1 MLSFKL
7 PQIWIDPRRRRLMR
21 RAHKKEACPA
31 QKGGLKSA
39 GPCQNRIAGAT
50 PRMAQIVDFL
60 LFLEAIGRASG
71 FAEKPQKWL

>member
-7 PQIWIDPRRRRLMR
+7 PQIWIYPTPAPRER

-39 GPCQNRIAGAT
+39 GPCQNRIPGAT
-50 PRMAQIVDFL
+50 PRTAQTVDFL

>member
-7 PQIWIDPRRRRLMR
+7 PQIWIDPTPSPRKR

-39 GPCQNRIAGAT
+39 GPCQNRSPGAT
-50 PRMAQIVDFL
+50 PRTAKTVDFL
-60 LFLEAIGRASG
+60 LFLEAIDRTAG

>member
-1 MLSFKL
+1 V
-7 PQIWIDPRRRRLMR
+7 R

-50 PRMAQIVDFL
+50 PRMAQTVDFL
-60 LFLEAIGRASG
+60 LFLEGIGSSAG
-71 FAEKPQKWL
+71 LPEKPQKWL